1 MECDRRAGA
10 EPQVGGRD
18 DQDDEE
24 PQQFASVD
32 RHLYGARGAGAA
44 GHRAGVPLR
53 RGWPCRAGR
62 DNFLYDFKRAVLG
75 RRPPGTRGAR
85 IPRLAAV
92 RPRRALP
99 GACPSQPEHGEE
111 ERGGGVVDR
120 PRASRA
126 APGTLHP
133 DADRPTF
140 AGRSGCTR
148 PVPCRGPEKSRP
160 ATGMV
165 HQFRGLLSS
174 STPDRRRSACALA
187 TLPPRQGGRPFGAT
201 DQPAK
206 NPTSFRRP
214 PTPGRFRR
222 GPSRAA
228 LRRRHRAT
236 A

>member
-148 PVPCRGPEKSRP
+148 PVPCRGPEKVPSGNGHGSPISGTSFLLDPRQAPFRVRASYLVARQGAPLRGYRP
-160 ATGMV
+160 A
-165 HQFRGLLSS
+165 SEE
-174 STPDRRRSACALA
+174 PDVVPSPDAWS
-187 TLPPRQGGRPFGAT
+187 LPARAFSR
-201 DQPAK
+201 
-206 NPTSFRRP
+206 
-214 PTPGRFRR
+214 
-222 GPSRAA
+222 RAA
-228 LRRRHRAT
+228 S
-236 A
+236 